1 MSVCHTRIT
10 KLNNE
15 KDKLMQQTM
24 TWEEFIDSFL
34 STYERMF
41 FNEISGQYDP
51 RFVANLKR
59 NCPPDAYRYQRV
71 NPNTYPLLVFYN
83 QYYGQREI
91 STNDFPGIIRH
102 YIQMY
107 FDRWVAEM
115 QQTRTTAFPMNNNGR
130 VLRTQSSIENFV
142 PNVSVNN
149 NAPINNV
156 EPDPWQ
162 DRAMEQQKQYILQQ
176 QPPQPMVNNNPPVSP
191 PVQPAMP
198 KPTIITSLDISK
210 LKSLDYKKLYS
221 DPLESDFFDELGDDL
236 KKSVKGYLVDDII
249 VNERKTIILTYRD
262 NKPFSVDADKINEIV
277 KDKILKFP
285 KLKDYNYILIDNTH
299 KLTAIDVPVKVIH
312 EFISKV
318 KDAFMKKKEA
328 YSDINDNGEIFIKFP
343 NKYNIKRIDA
353 VNDIVNDMDPKYKDK
368 LNTYLGKVIT
378 NNIFLK
384 FSSMSNAPDEAKQ
397 VTSLQDYYTSAE
409 DNVDI
414 GGGEDNKKIWDI
426 LNSMV
431 VTLFEYIIDN
441 AKAISDKSEFLQDF
455 IQCSDA
461 KNLVSVN
468 YKNLLDPKLMELEVD
483 KLYDKV
489 TIIKFPY
496 QIITTNLFSV
506 DDIDEFTYDNNVT
519 SFGYSNLDKRN
530 DKLLILLKT
539 KYLGDS
545 NKIADKLV
553 LIDDTRSNMYLKEF
567 HVSYP
572 CDLLLNLPNGIE
584 LDYLNFKDMAHF
596 APRWNKIG

>member
-1 MSVCHTRIT
+1 
-10 KLNNE
+10 
-15 KDKLMQQTM
+15 M
-24 TWEEFIDSFL
+24 TWEEFISSFL
-34 STYERMF
+34 STYEQMF
-41 FNEISGQYDP
+41 FNEISRMYDP
-51 RFVANLKR
+51 RFVNALKQA
-59 NCPPDAYRYQRV
+59 CPPDAYRYQGF
-71 NPNTYPLLVFYN
+71 NPNTFPLLIFYN
-83 QYYGQREI
+83 QYYGQRNV
-91 STNDFPGIIRH
+91 SVNDFPGIIRH
-102 YIQMY
+102 YVQMY
-107 FDRWVAEM
+107 FEFWMKQTGQSRSSM
-115 QQTRTTAFPMNNNGR
+115 MSQQPPLGMNNQNFM
-130 VLRTQSSIENFV
+130 QPQQSIENFV

-149 NAPINNV
+149 NTFANTV
-156 EPDPWQ
+156 APDPWQ

-176 QPPQPMVNNNPPVSP
+176 QSPQPQVNNTPPVSP

-312 EFISKV
+312 EFINKV

-431 VTLFEYIIDN
+431 VALFEYIIDN

-519 SFGYSNLDKRN
+519 SFGYNNLDKRN